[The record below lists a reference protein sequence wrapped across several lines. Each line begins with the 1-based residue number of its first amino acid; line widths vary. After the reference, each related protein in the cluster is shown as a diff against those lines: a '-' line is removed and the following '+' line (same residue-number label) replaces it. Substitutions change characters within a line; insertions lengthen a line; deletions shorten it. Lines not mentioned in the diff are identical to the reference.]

1 MDNNRNVRVIVG
13 NRNFIVRNANPIVFQ
28 EVFIQE
34 IKNDLSRMIGP
45 IVNAVGPAAPNGYL
59 RLIID
64 DISFDLNIQNQD
76 DTQEEIIQK
85 IWRIL
90 FHLGPIMEIDGPV
103 INNAVPNVVPNV
115 NNVVPNINPVP
126 NVNPVPN
133 INHVP
138 NVNPVTNV
146 NHVVP
151 NINYS
156 GPIGDCREAF
166 ECPVC
171 REEYSNDRQPTTL
184 PCGHSLCMID
194 APQINSRR
202 CPICR
207 SPFVFENQRMSVSL
221 MDASL
226 SCATFPTEG
235 GRLRRRCKT
244 KRRGDRTKR
253 RRCKTKR
260 RS

>member
-1 MDNNRNVRVIVG
+1 MDDNRNVRVIVG
-13 NRNFIVRNANPIVFQ
+13 NRSFIVRNANPIVFQ

-64 DISFDLNIQNQD
+64 DISFDLNIQNQH
-76 DTQEEIIQK
+76 DTQQEIIQK
-85 IWRIL
+85 IRRIL
-90 FHLGPIMEIDGPV
+90 SHLGPFMEIDGP
-103 INNAVPNVVPNV
+103 IMNNAV
-115 NNVVPNINPVP
+115 PVP

-133 INHVP
+133 INPFPNVNPVP
-138 NVNPVTNV
+138 NVNPLLNV
-146 NHVVP
+146 NPVPNVNPLP

-171 REEYSNDRQPTTL
+171 REQYSNDREPTTL

-207 SPFVFENQRMSVSL
+207 APFVFGNQRMSVSL

-235 GRLRRRCKT
+235 GRRRSRKT
-244 KRRGDRTKR
+244 KSRGHKTKR

>member
-1 MDNNRNVRVIVG
+1 MDDNRNVRVIVG
-13 NRNFIVRNANPIVFQ
+13 NRSFIVRNANPIVFQ

-64 DISFDLNIQNQD
+64 DISFDLNIQNQH
-76 DTQEEIIQK
+76 DTQQEIIQK

-90 FHLGPIMEIDGPV
+90 FHLGPIMEIDGP
-103 INNAVPNVVPNV
+103 IMNNAVPL
-115 NNVVPNINPVP
+115 P

-133 INHVP
+133 INYP
-138 NVNPVTNV
+138 
-146 NHVVP
+146 
-151 NINYS
+151 

-171 REEYSNDRQPTTL
+171 REQYSNDRQPTTL

-194 APQINSRR
+194 APKINSRR

-207 SPFVFENQRMSVSL
+207 APFVFGNQRMSVSL

-244 KRRGDRTKR
+244 KRRGHTTKR
-253 RRCKTKR
+253 RRCKTKKR
-260 RS
+260 R

>member
-1 MDNNRNVRVIVG
+1 MDDNRNVRVIVG
-13 NRNFIVRNANPIVFQ
+13 NRSFIVRNANPIVFQ

-64 DISFDLNIQNQD
+64 DISFDLNIQNQHN
-76 DTQEEIIQK
+76 TQQGIIQK

-90 FHLGPIMEIDGPV
+90 FHLGPIMEIDGPIMNNAV
-103 INNAVPNVVPNV
+103 PVPNVNAVPNVNPFPVP
-115 NNVVPNINPVP
+115 VPNINPLLNVNPVP
-126 NVNPVPN
+126 NVNAVPL
-133 INHVP
+133 
-138 NVNPVTNV
+138 
-146 NHVVP
+146 P

-156 GPIGDCREAF
+156 GPIGECRAAF

-171 REEYSNDRQPTTL
+171 MEQYSNDRQPTTL

-207 SPFVFENQRMSVSL
+207 VPFVFGNQRMSVSL
-221 MDASL
+221 MNASL
-226 SCATFPTEG
+226 SCHHYPSEG

-253 RRCKTKR
+253 RRCKTKKR
-260 RS
+260 R